1 MCCYKYTTMDITIY
15 ENRTKFKSLPE
26 NFNHQDSVNFNSN
39 WEYCKTLSNYHF
51 DKWKVETEGEW
62 FHYLGRYIGDW
73 KSELDLIKLESKSLG
88 WSQLSTTAKH
98 PGFKSGESVTINQEN
113 NDKSQFGLDNTEYT
127 NMVLNDF
134 LLNFSIFKKMLDFW
148 NLEKPSL
155 RAHVQFPGQ
164 SFIRHIDKLWHRNPK
179 DPGKIVRLV
188 IHLEDW
194 EPGQMMMYG
203 NAFHSQWRSGDIH
216 IFDTLNVPHCSSNLS
231 DKPRT
236 ILILTG
242 NRTAETD
249 KKLFNASHDSR
260 YDVK

>member
-1 MCCYKYTTMDITIY
+1 VDIKVY
-15 ENRTKFKSLPE
+15 ENRAKFKNLPDD
-26 NFNHQDSVNFNSN
+26 FNHQESIKFESN

-51 DKWKVETEGEW
+51 DKWRVETEGEW

-73 KSELDLIKLESKSLG
+73 SKELECIKSESKNLA
-88 WSQLSTTAKH
+88 WSQLSSTAKH
-98 PGFKSGESVTINQEN
+98 PGFKSGSSSTIDQEN
-113 NDKSQFGLDNTEYT
+113 NDKISHGLENTEYT

-134 LLNFSIFKKMLDFW
+134 LIEFPVFRKMLDYW
-148 NLEKPSL
+148 HLEKPAL
-155 RAHVQFPGQ
+155 RAHVQYPGQ

-179 DPGKIVRLV
+179 DPTKIVRFV

-203 NAFHSQWRSGDIH
+203 NAFHGQWKAGDIH

-236 ILILTG
+236 IIIITG
-242 NRTAETD
+242 HRTERTD
-249 KKLFNASHDSR
+249 NLLLSASNDSR
-260 YDVK
+260 YVI